1 MVPGQDKGALGRS
14 RRLGE
19 QNQPIST
26 QEGESKE
33 RNELDRGSKGR
44 AIKKLP
50 EDNIRSYVQELKFRR
65 DRFKGHGKSKIT
77 ENILKEK
84 L

>member
-1 MVPGQDKGALGRS
+1 MKA
-14 RRLGE
+14 
-19 QNQPIST
+19 
-26 QEGESKE
+26 ESE
-33 RNELDRGSKGR
+33 IGVMWSQ

-50 EDNIRSYVQELKFRR
+50 ENNIRSYVQELKFRR